1 MGALGFDWEVYSFYD
16 SKDKHT
22 LFDYRVLRAQ
32 VQSLANHGIIWIKRE
47 VGWRNDCMATSLC
60 PPST

>member
-16 SKDKHT
+16 SENKHT

-32 VQSLANHGIIWIKRE
+32 VQSLADHGII
-47 VGWRNDCMATSLC
+47 
-60 PPST
+60 